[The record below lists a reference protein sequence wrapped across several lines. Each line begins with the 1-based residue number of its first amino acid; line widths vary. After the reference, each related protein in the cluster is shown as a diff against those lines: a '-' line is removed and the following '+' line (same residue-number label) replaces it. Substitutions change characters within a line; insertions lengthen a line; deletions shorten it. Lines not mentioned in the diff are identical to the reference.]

1 MRKPVIAGIL
11 FVVVVLTV
19 IIYSTLSLAK
29 FKVEVCMQYNGATS
43 CRTASGAT
51 REDTMRTAVNNACA
65 TIASGVTETGQ
76 CERSQPVSVHWIRE
90 Q

>member
-1 MRKPVIAGIL
+1 MKKPVVVAIL

-19 IIYSTLSLAK
+19 IVYSTLNLAK

-51 REDTMRTAVNNACA
+51 RDETLRTAVTNACA
-65 TIASGVTETGQ
+65 LIASGMTESGQ
-76 CERSQPVSVHWIRE
+76 CERSQPVSVRWLRE
-90 Q
+90 P